1 MYKFKH
7 DVTRNMIDDIEMDRP
22 ISMAAI
28 CDYGLEN
35 PAHRK
40 AFLDVVYEYKNY
52 QPFLEALDEAL
63 GNGEKITSLVNSFTT
78 QQRGLIFVTA
88 WDQMGEEDE
97 E

>member
-35 PAHRK
+35 PTHRK
-40 AFLDVVYEYKNY
+40 AFLGKVTFPK
-52 QPFLEALDEAL
+52 
-63 GNGEKITSLVNSFTT
+63 FT
-78 QQRGLIFVTA
+78 
-88 WDQMGEEDE
+88 
-97 E
+97 